1 MSRLGFEYGD
11 EAEPLAAV
19 KTLASRMHTPGL
31 PPTEILT
38 RPYTWD
44 AAAATDPAPLR
55 AFLDLLRPHRALTIL
70 VAPGFDAPKTERW
83 YGTPYNLTPLPRSTL
98 DAWATAEPH
107 PLLKL
112 PPPNP
117 LVPDQFD
124 LIEPRSAAVEAPS
137 RPPRRSPNLLGER
150 AGLRAWHLGVGSFA
164 RPKASALVLLRSPHV
179 IGSARSVVLSTLALE
194 LLEDN
199 LSTTLA
205 AAPDAG
211 AGWAMGV
218 HAGGLIFQASGYSQR
233 VSDLSLVLAKAFAN
247 FEPKADRFEL
257 RRELLAKAL
266 RNRREER
273 PLWQAQ
279 YELSHA
285 MTQPTTHYEQALAF
299 AIDESVCTL
308 DALRN
313 HLGLLRSSGVF
324 IEAFLHGNSWPADA
338 SALADGWA
346 AALGAP
352 AIDTSDAPLP
362 ATLSPRVAA
371 TRQRAEGAGELSWD
385 SENGGVDAASAP
397 EGTFSPGT
405 LRLRSVASNPE
416 ETNSGC
422 ELHLHVGADLS
433 ARDEALLRL
442 TSSVA
447 SKDAFH
453 FLRTV
458 RQLGYV
464 VSCGVR
470 SVGDARGL
478 SVLVQSAV
486 ASPTSLEIQM
496 EEWLADF
503 RSNTL
508 TKLSPETIADSAAS
522 LATNLEEPPRSL
534 GQEAGPLWG
543 EIIEGTHYWHRDIEV
558 AQEVRTMTKD
568 DLIAFWDTYF
578 AAGAPKRQRVV
589 SSCFSHSDAI
599 AEGVAIPQRK
609 ARVSAQRTTPMP
621 QTAVEIGA
629 GEVTDT

>member
-1 MSRLGFEYGD
+1 MRRWAPAAVLVACTTRTCELLASVPKKSGSLAQCRLWWSLEEESPLHNPGWLLLQDAPPMTGAVLETHGTASRAALPTNVWRPQVASIVHSALNLLRETAESHGASGGLPVHLRAERATMSRLGFEYGD

-273 PLWQAQ
+273 PLWQVCSLA
-279 YELSHA
+279 LNGASFSA
-285 MTQPTTHYEQALAF
+285 AVTGATHTNPPPLLPSWTAL
-299 AIDESVCTL
+299 V
-308 DALRN
+308 
-313 HLGLLRSSGVF
+313 
-324 IEAFLHGNSWPADA
+324 
-338 SALADGWA
+338 
-346 AALGAP
+346 
-352 AIDTSDAPLP
+352 
-362 ATLSPRVAA
+362 
-371 TRQRAEGAGELSWD
+371 
-385 SENGGVDAASAP
+385 
-397 EGTFSPGT
+397 
-405 LRLRSVASNPE
+405 
-416 ETNSGC
+416 
-422 ELHLHVGADLS
+422 VGA
-433 ARDEALLRL
+433 
-442 TSSVA
+442 
-447 SKDAFH
+447 
-453 FLRTV
+453 
-458 RQLGYV
+458 
-464 VSCGVR
+464 
-470 SVGDARGL
+470 
-478 SVLVQSAV
+478 
-486 ASPTSLEIQM
+486 I
-496 EEWLADF
+496 
-503 RSNTL
+503 
-508 TKLSPETIADSAAS
+508 
-522 LATNLEEPPRSL
+522 
-534 GQEAGPLWG
+534 
-543 EIIEGTHYWHRDIEV
+543 
-558 AQEVRTMTKD
+558 
-568 DLIAFWDTYF
+568 
-578 AAGAPKRQRVV
+578 
-589 SSCFSHSDAI
+589 
-599 AEGVAIPQRK
+599 
-609 ARVSAQRTTPMP
+609 
-621 QTAVEIGA
+621 
-629 GEVTDT
+629 